1 MNAEPAMK
9 IVGAGFAAG
18 PPQGETAPA
27 GGSAAHEV
35 AGVGP
40 LDKAF
45 ALGLLSDMLRIR
57 RMEEKAAE
65 LYGQQKI
72 RGFLHLY
79 IGEEAVATGAVRAL
93 QPQDNVVA
101 TYREHGHALLRG
113 VGMGAIMAEM
123 YGRQEGCSRGR
134 GGSMH
139 LFDRACRF
147 FGGQAI
153 VGAGLPLA
161 TGLALADRMQGRH
174 ALTAC
179 FFGEG
184 AIAEGAFHEAMN
196 LAVLWHL
203 PVLFCCEN
211 NLYAIGTALARSE
224 SQTDLC
230 VKAASYGMVTRKVDG
245 MDVVAVHDAVQYAA
259 QQVRGQGPMFLE
271 LATYRFRAHSMFDP
285 ELYRDKSEVE
295 AWKARGPIHTFS
307 ARLKAQGSLTEE
319 KFLALDASAQSE
331 VDAAVSF
338 AEAGSWE
345 PVTDLLRDV
354 TTPTAKASAMHTA
367 RGAAP

>member
-1 MNAEPAMK
+1 MNDFQVPAPP
-9 IVGAGFAAG
+9 GG
-18 PPQGETAPA
+18 PVPW
-27 GGSAAHEV
+27 
-35 AGVGP
+35 
-40 LDKAF
+40 DKAF
-45 ALGLLSDMLRIR
+45 ALAVLSDMLRIR

-79 IGEEAVATGAVRAL
+79 IGEEAVASGALRAL
-93 QPQDNVVA
+93 QPEDNIVA

-113 VGMGAIMAEM
+113 IRMDAIMAEM
-123 YGRQEGCSRGR
+123 YGKQEGCSRGR

-139 LFDRACRF
+139 LFDRVRRF

-153 VGAGLPLA
+153 VGGGLPLSA
-161 TGLALADRMQGRH
+161 GLALADKMSKRE

-196 LAVLWHL
+196 LAALWQL

-211 NLYAIGTALARSE
+211 NLYAMGTALVRSE

-230 VKAASYGMVTRKVDG
+230 VKAASYGMSTMRVDG
-245 MDVVAVHDAVQYAA
+245 MDVVAVHDTVRGAA
-259 QQVRGQGPMFLE
+259 QQVRTGSGPLFVE
-271 LATYRFRAHSMFDP
+271 LQTYRFRAHSMFDP
-285 ELYRDKSEVE
+285 DLYRDKKEVE
-295 AWKARGPIHTFS
+295 AWKTRGPIHSYS

-319 KFLALDASAQSE
+319 KFLELDAAAQAE
-331 VDAAVSF
+331 VDAAVAF
-338 AEAGSWE
+338 AEAGTWE
-345 PVTDLLRDV
+345 PVENLLRDV
-354 TTPTAKASAMHTA
+354 HTPQGAATAENAA
-367 RGAAP
+367 RGAA